1 MQVPYAPIWGV
12 PPPRHPSHIPLLNE
26 LGANIQRLRRE
37 RGFTQEQL
45 AELIEVHPRIVQ
57 KIEAGSLN
65 PKTTTML
72 RIQAYLG
79 CSWEKLLPKVLP
91 EKRAVKKPRG

>member
-26 LGANIQRLRRE
+26 LGANIQSLRRE

-45 AELIEVHPRIVQ
+45 AELIEVRRRAEGVWPLFVSFRS
-57 KIEAGSLN
+57 ATS
-65 PKTTTML
+65 PM
-72 RIQAYLG
+72 IQAAQATPAAPQ
-79 CSWEKLLPKVLP
+79 LPREP
-91 EKRAVKKPRG
+91 AGGGRRARGV